1 MMMGKLRRQVLVAAF
16 QVVDIVLLILSF
28 GAATLPVLFRQGL
41 PSFAEFLGMKIKLQ
55 NFVAFVLLIWMWRF
69 VFSVL
74 GLYNSKRRASRKA
87 EAFDVMKATSI
98 CTVILIF
105 FSLVLRF
112 RMVDAEFVGIFW
124 ASSTLVMVSTRV
136 AVRTLLRRFRMH
148 GANYRNMLIVG
159 SNSRAIEFAMAVR
172 HRPEW
177 GYHVTG
183 FADDEWA
190 GAKALLGSGF
200 PLVSDFAGLP
210 MFLRRNVVDEVV
222 IALPVRSFHEHSSG
236 IAEMCEQQGIVVRML
251 SDLFDLK
258 TERPRVEDFEDTS
271 LITHYAGPAHGWPVV
286 VKRGIDIVLSTISLL
301 VLAPVMA
308 FTAVLIK
315 LTSRGP
321 VFFVQ
326 KRIGLNKR
334 VFNIVKFRTMVAD
347 AEVKLAELEHAN
359 EVSGPVFKIKRD
371 PRVTPLGRFL
381 RKTSIDELPQLFNVL
396 KGDMSLV
403 GPRPLQLRDYEL
415 FTLGGPDWQRCR
427 FCVRPGI
434 TCLWQVNGRSS
445 IPFEKWMELDLQYI
459 RKWSLWL
466 DLQILAKTIPAV
478 LKGSGAA

>member
-1 MMMGKLRRQVLVAAF
+1 MSKLRRQIFVYAF
-16 QVVDIVLLILSF
+16 QFVDVILMVLAF
-28 GAATLPVLFRQGL
+28 GAATLALLFRAGL
-41 PSFAEFLGMKIKLQ
+41 PSLTAFLGLEIKLRS
-55 NFVAFVLLIWMWRF
+55 VLAFVLLVWLWRF
-69 VFSVL
+69 VFSAL
-74 GLYNSKRRASRKA
+74 GLYNSKRSASRKA
-87 EAFDVMKATSI
+87 EAIDVMKATSI
-98 CTVILIF
+98 CTVILVLF
-105 FSLVLRF
+105 ALVLRF
-112 RMVDAEFVGIFW
+112 RMMNLAFVEIFW
-124 ASSTLVMVSTRV
+124 ASSTLTVAGTRLV
-136 AVRTLLRRFRMH
+136 VRTWLRRLRAH
-148 GANYRNMLIVG
+148 GGNYRNVLIVG
-159 SNSRAIEFAMAVR
+159 SNSRAREFAEAIRV
-172 HRPEW
+172 RPEW
-177 GYHVTG
+177 GYHVFG

-190 GAKALLGSGF
+190 GAEELRGSGY

-222 IALPVRSFHEHSSG
+222 IALPIRSFHEHSG
-236 IAEMCEQQGIVVRML
+236 RIADMCEQQGIVVRLL

-258 TERPRVEDFEDTS
+258 TERPRIEDFDDAA
-271 LITHYAGPAHGWPVV
+271 LITHYAGPTEGWPIL
-286 VKRGIDIVLSTISLL
+286 VKRLLDIVLSTAALL
-301 VLAPVMA
+301 VLAPVLGL
-308 FTAVLIK
+308 TAILIK
-315 LTSRGP
+315 LTSHGP

-334 VFNIVKFRTMVAD
+334 VFSIVKFRTMVAD
-347 AEVKLAELEHAN
+347 AEIKLAELEHRN
-359 EVSGPVFKIKRD
+359 EVSGPVFKIKHD
-371 PRVTPLGRFL
+371 PRVTALGKLL

-415 FTLGGPDWQRCR
+415 FTLAGPDWQRCR
-427 FCVRPGI
+427 FSVRPGI